1 MVARTESGD
10 DVRARN
16 QLALGDRLADGSLV
30 GMCVAGAAI
39 GTAYVDGVLIH
50 FGVQDPGYQYEVES
64 GLYRAFAVGK
74 ATIISKSA
82 GKRLRPG
89 MET

>member
-1 MVARTESGD
+1 MVAWTVSGD

-16 QLALGDRLADGSLV
+16 QLAIGDRPADGSLV
-30 GMCVAGAAI
+30 GMCGAGAAI
-39 GTAYVDGVLIH
+39 GTAHFDGVLIH
-50 FGVQDPGYQYEVES
+50 FGVQDPGYQHEVES

-74 ATIISKSA
+74 AAIIGKSA
-82 GKRLRPG
+82 GKRFGPG